1 MNENTNSIKSILYNK
16 ILSNKKLLS
25 NQWNNFNDTDTRY
38 LLIDDL
44 LPKKICDELFNSFP
58 KDFNGF
64 YKRKSFRESKK
75 TSANLNLYKKNL
87 NEAIYAFQ
95 DKKIINLIADITSI
109 NNLEADEILYAGG
122 LSLMNKGDFLN
133 PHIDNSHNL
142 SRDKYRRL
150 NLLYYVSPNWEESNG
165 GNFELWD
172 NKVKNKK
179 TIVSRF
185 NRLIIMETN
194 RTSWHSVSKV
204 EKDVIRCCLSNYYFS
219 KNHPSKYSY
228 EYNHVTSFTGRPNE
242 KFRRLYGYLDNFLR
256 NFVSSNF
263 KISRGKKLVNKKI
276 EK

>member
-1 MNENTNSIKSILYNK
+1 
-16 ILSNKKLLS
+16 
-25 NQWNNFNDTDTRY
+25 
-38 LLIDDL
+38 
-44 LPKKICDELFNSFP
+44 LPESDVEEIYAAFP
-58 KDFNGF
+58 RNGEGF
-64 YKRKSFRESKK
+64 FDRESFREKK
-75 TSANLNLYKKNL
+75 RTSANLSTFN
-87 NEAIYAFQ
+87 AILSDITYAIQ
-95 DKKIINLIADITSI
+95 DVRIINKIS
-109 NNLEADEILYAGG
+109 EICSLKGIEPDPMLYAGG
-122 LSLMNKGDFLN
+122 LSMMFPNDYLN

-242 KFRRLYGYLDNFLR
+242 KFRRFYGYLDNFLR